1 MYGVIYKLTNKINGK
16 PYVGQTTRTP
26 EERFIEHK
34 YCQTSNIGR
43 AIRKYGA
50 ENFTIEVLEECE
62 TAEQLNEREIFWIAY
77 FNCMWPNGYNHATG
91 GQGNWERT
99 PESIEKMSRKGQK
112 ATDETRR
119 KLSVAGKGRH
129 PTDEQRQKL
138 SQAQPNRRAVI
149 CVETGEEFETM
160 AAAALCKNVSHSNIT
175 RACKNPGRTAAGFH
189 WRFVDETLQNVTA
202 QKPKPRRVICVETGE
217 EFETMAAAAKRYD
230 SACPGISSAC
240 RDPLRVA
247 AGFHWKFADE
257 PQIETSAPATEIK
270 SDNEARAKMSAAK
283 IGKPLSDEHKATIS
297 ASTQTKKPVICVE
310 TGVIYESITEAAQS
324 NQIRLQHITRACKNP
339 GRTAGGFHWIF
350 QNPADV
356 NTQTPA
362 GISTPKHTVICVETN
377 EIFESISAA
386 ARSKNLRVTNIS
398 RACHNSRNTAGGCH
412 WKFVE
417 EPAESDNSQ

>member
-1 MYGVIYKLTNKINGK
+1 MYGVIYKITNKINGK
-16 PYVGQTTRTP
+16 LYIGQTTRTP

-62 TAEQLNEREIFWIAY
+62 TAEQLNEREIFWIAELG
-77 FNCMWPNGYNHATG
+77 CMYPNGYNNATG

-99 PESIEKMSRKGQK
+99 PESIAKMSRKGK
-112 ATDETRR
+112 RHSKKSRLLIASSST
-119 KLSVAGKGRH
+119 GRH
-129 PTDEQRQKL
+129 PTDEMKQRIAK
-138 SQAQPNRRAVI
+138 AQPNRRAVI

-160 AAAALCKNVSHSNIT
+160 AAAALCKNVSHPSIT
-175 RACKNPGRTAAGFH
+175 RACKNPNRTAGGFH

-202 QKPKPRRVICVETGE
+202 QKSKPRPVICVETGE
-217 EFETMAAAAKRYD
+217 EFETMAAAAKHCNIDRQCI
-230 SACPGISSAC
+230 SGACK
-240 RDPLRVA
+240 DPLKLA

-283 IGKPLSDEHKATIS
+283 LGKPLSDEHKATLS
-297 ASTQTKKPVICVE
+297 ASVQTKKPVICVE
-310 TGVIYESITEAAQS
+310 TGVIYESITEAARA
-324 NQIRLQHITRACKNP
+324 NNIKYFHIKRACQIP
-339 GRTAGGFHWIF
+339 SRRAGGCHWIF
-350 QNPADV
+350 QNPADM

-362 GISTPKHTVICVETN
+362 GTPTPKHSIICVETN
-377 EIFESISAA
+377 EFFESISSA

-398 RACHNSRNTAGGCH
+398 RACRNGRNTAGGCH
-412 WKFVE
+412 WKFAD
-417 EPAESDNSQ
+417 EPEKI